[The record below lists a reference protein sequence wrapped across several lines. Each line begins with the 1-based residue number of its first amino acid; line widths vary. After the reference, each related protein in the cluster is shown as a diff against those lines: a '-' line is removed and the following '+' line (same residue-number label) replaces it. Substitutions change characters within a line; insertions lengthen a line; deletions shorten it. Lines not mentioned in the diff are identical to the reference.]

1 MNPKQHAAQ
10 FAAQS
15 VRDGMIIGLGT
26 GSTADCFIQ
35 TLAELQKKGMQFSCV
50 ASSIV
55 SFRKA
60 KALGLTLQTIEQIDY
75 LDLYV
80 DGADEVDPQLTL
92 LKGQGSDLV
101 KEKLLATACDRFLV
115 LVDGSKRVERI
126 GQNFPVPIEV
136 MPMAWALVKKQLQAM
151 GGEGD
156 LRCIPGKENLMLSSH
171 GSLILDMVFPVNLSA
186 TELNTALDAMPGVV
200 EHGIFH
206 ELTSALIVGTEKGVE
221 EQLAI

>member
-1 MNPKQHAAQ
+1 MNPKQNAAQ

-15 VRDGMIIGLGT
+15 VQDGMVIGLGT

-35 TLAELQKKGMQFSCV
+35 ALANLLREGMQFSCV

-60 KALGLTLQTIEQIDY
+60 QALGLPLKAVEQVEH

-92 LKGQGSDLV
+92 LKGQGADLV
-101 KEKLLATACDRFLV
+101 KEKLLATVCERFLV
-115 LVDGSKRVERI
+115 LVDNTKRVDRI
-126 GQNFPVPIEV
+126 GQSFPVPVEV
-136 MPMAWALVKKQLQAM
+136 MPMAWALVKKQLQDF

-171 GSLILDMVFPVNLSA
+171 GSLILDMVFPAHISA
-186 TELNTALDAMPGVV
+186 VELNAKLDGMPGVV
-200 EHGIFH
+200 EHGIFYG
-206 ELTSALIVGTEKGVE
+206 LTSALIVGTEQGVE
-221 EQLAI
+221 EQLA